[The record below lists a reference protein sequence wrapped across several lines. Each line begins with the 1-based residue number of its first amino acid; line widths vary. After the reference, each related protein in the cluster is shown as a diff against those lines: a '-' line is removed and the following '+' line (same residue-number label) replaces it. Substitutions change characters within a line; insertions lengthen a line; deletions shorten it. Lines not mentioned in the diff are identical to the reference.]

1 MNPPFSILIATAATV
16 SAPAATSGSDPGTIP
31 GVTPGVTPGLAR
43 FTALD
48 WAVLLGYMVI
58 VVIIGVAVSMK
69 RRGADD
75 FFLAGRRIPMWA
87 AAVSVLATSMSAA
100 TFLGGPQQAYAGNL
114 TYFAVNLAALL
125 AVVLSALF
133 FIPTY
138 YRLNVTSIYEV
149 LGRGLG
155 VGAQRAATV
164 MFMIGRVFAS
174 GARLFMVGIPFS
186 TIVFGD
192 TDPQHLALSI
202 VLISVGATAYTMVG
216 GIRAV
221 IWTDVLQAMVFIS
234 CVVIALVWIM
244 VRVPVPAGD
253 VYDALAATRHA
264 GGTKLLVL
272 DTQWSLTNQ
281 YTLPAI
287 LIGWTLFFLA
297 AFGAD
302 HDLVQRMLTCRSAKR
317 GAWSVIVS
325 NLLTWPVVALF
336 LLIGLLL
343 YVFYERSD
351 LMGDAAPG
359 YTVMDQRQVFL
370 EFILHEMGAGMR
382 GLMVAGLFAAA
393 MSTLDSTLN
402 ALASTTVTDFYRP
415 YARRRSARAAER
427 AGAGHGDS
435 MPRTSAATPDRA
447 ERWVSRLA
455 VMGWA
460 IVLADF
466 AFICITW
473 QTASGK
479 TLIDFALGVMLY
491 AYTGLLAVFMVTLWT
506 RRGNSVS
513 AITALL
519 TGFVT
524 ILTIQMGWLDGVLR
538 PLLDDAGL
546 TSTARL
552 AMPWQ
557 MVIGTGLSAGVCV
570 VGRRTAE

>member
-1 MNPPFSILIATAATV
+1 MTPFLTILASAAPPTS
-16 SAPAATSGSDPGTIP
+16 PAADA
-31 GVTPGVTPGLAR
+31 TPGIAR
-43 FTALD
+43 FAPLD

-58 VVIIGVAVSMK
+58 VVVIGVAVSMK
-69 RRGADD
+69 RRGLDD
-75 FFLAGRRIPMWA
+75 FFLAGRQIPMWA

-133 FIPTY
+133 FIPMY

-174 GARLFMVGIPFS
+174 GSRLFMVGIPFS

-192 TDPQHLALSI
+192 TAPGHLALSI
-202 VLISVGATAYTMVG
+202 TLISLGATAYTMVG

-234 CVVIALVWIM
+234 CVLIALFWV
-244 VRVPVPAGD
+244 VARVPTSAGE
-253 VYDALAATRHA
+253 VYDALAVTDVA
-264 GGTKLLVL
+264 GGSKLLML

-302 HDLVQRMLTCRSAKR
+302 HDLVQRMLTCRSARR
-317 GAWSVIVS
+317 GAWSVIMS
-325 NLLTWPVVALF
+325 NLLTWPVVGLF

-343 YVFYERSD
+343 YVFYERPD

-359 YTVMDQRQVFL
+359 YAVMDQRQVFL
-370 EFILHEMGAGMR
+370 EFILHEMGSGMR

-415 YARRRSARAAER
+415 FARRRNPE
-427 AGAGHGDS
+427 
-435 MPRTSAATPDRA
+435 SAAAGPDRA
-447 ERWVSRLA
+447 ESWVSRGA
-455 VMGWA
+455 VVLWA
-460 IVLADF
+460 LVLAGF
-466 AFICITW
+466 AFICISW

-506 RRGNSVS
+506 KRGNSVS
-513 AITALL
+513 AIAALL

-538 PLLDDAGL
+538 PMLDELGL
-546 TSTARL
+546 PSTARL

-557 MVIGTGLSAGVCV
+557 MVVGTGLSVGVCLI
-570 VGRRTAE
+570 GRRTAR